1 MLLISIIVIFIKVS
15 DQIPIEIEAYYSN
28 GTFHKIGL
36 EVPIKNF
43 ENENCTSSDFIFVF
57 KGEKIDCS
65 WPNYEANLKMT
76 SNLSGEY
83 YNLTIICPSDCQIC
97 ENLEKCKIEK
107 QENVYYFN
115 IDKSRIDI
123 QHVSEHGAQV
133 FHMNNEERNNKL
145 TFRIT
150 IVILF
155 VVALLFFGFVY
166 GSEE

>member
-1 MLLISIIVIFIKVS
+1 MLLISIIIFFIKVS
-15 DQIPIEIEAYYSN
+15 DQVEIEIYHPN
-28 GTFHKIGL
+28 GTYATIDVEINFKNL
-36 EVPIKNF
+36 EA
-43 ENENCTSSDFIFVF
+43 ENCTSSDLVISW
-57 KGEKIDCS
+57 GNQKINCS
-65 WPNYEANLKMT
+65 LPNYKIHPKNH
-76 SNLSGEY
+76 
-83 YNLTIICPSDCQIC
+83 NLTIICPSDCQLC
-97 ENLEKCKIEK
+97 KNLQKCRIEK
-107 QENVYYFN
+107 QENIYFFN

-123 QHVSEHGAQV
+123 KHVSEHGAQV